1 MDYPGLRGELERFAY
16 RCVLSPRLMNLLNII
31 LEETTS
37 LLSQSA
43 ASATEAHI
51 HIEVPERKGEAQVE
65 IRWKGKPANILE
77 EADEYSSSLIHHV
90 CPNVVYEES
99 GEWNCI
105 RGNVRD
111 TK

>member
-1 MDYPGLRGELERFAY
+1 MKRTLVHHLLSS
-16 RCVLSPRLMNLLNII
+16 LSPDLK
-31 LEETTS
+31 
-37 LLSQSA
+37 SQSA
-43 ASATEAHI
+43 APATEAHI